1 MQVSVESTGSL
12 ARRMTVAVPADQLEQ
27 AVSSRLKR
35 LAKTARLPGFRKG
48 KIPLKVIEAKY
59 GNQAL
64 AEAAGELV
72 RSTFTEALGI
82 EGLKPA
88 GGPRIAH
95 SHLGRGE
102 TFEYIAEF
110 EVYPEINQLEISD
123 CQIYRPTVSI
133 TEADIDQ
140 TIETI
145 RKQRLS
151 WHKVDRESK
160 DGDQV
165 MIGFVGR
172 IDGGEFEGGKADNM
186 LLILGSKTFIPGF
199 EDGLSG
205 AKSGDERT
213 LDLTFPEEYGKAE
226 FAGKAVQFTV
236 NIKEVQESTLPVVD
250 ETFIKGMGVDS
261 GEQADFQAEVRSNME
276 RELGQ
281 RKQQY
286 ISQQVEAALLAANV
300 FDVPQEMLDAE
311 VARVTQAYQQG
322 SAASLGKEATK
333 FIAEQARRRVAL
345 GLIIS
350 EIVQH
355 SQIKADPAKV
365 RQRVEELARGYES
378 PTEVINWHYAEPG
391 RLDQVEAQV
400 MEATVI
406 DLLLE
411 SADMVDKPMSF
422 QELLQAPE

>member
-27 AVSSRLKR
+27 AVSSHLKH

-59 GNQAL
+59 GSHAL

-72 RSTFTEALGI
+72 RSTFTEALGQ

-88 GGPRIAH
+88 GGPRIEH
-95 SHLGRGE
+95 SNLGRGE

-110 EVYPEINQLEISD
+110 EVYPEIKQLEISS
-123 CQIYRPTVSI
+123 QRISRPTVSI

-151 WHKVDRESK
+151 WHKVDREAK

-165 MIGFVGR
+165 MIDFVGK
-172 IDGGEFEGGKADNM
+172 IDGEEFEGGKADNM
-186 LLILGSKTFIPGF
+186 LLVLGAKTFIPGF

-205 AKSGDERT
+205 AKADDERT

-226 FAGKAVQFTV
+226 LAGKAVQFSV
-236 NIKEVQESTLPVVD
+236 NVKEVQESTLPMVD
-250 ETFIKGMGVDS
+250 ETFIKAMGVDN
-261 GEQADFQAEVRSNME
+261 GELADFRAQVRSNME

-281 RKQQY
+281 RKQRY

-311 VARVTQAYQQG
+311 VARIAQAYQQG
-322 SAASLGKEATK
+322 RTASLGEEATK

-365 RQRVEELARGYES
+365 RHRVEELAQGYES
-378 PTEVINWHYAEPG
+378 PAEVTNWHYAEPG

-400 MEATVI
+400 IEVAVI

-411 SADMVDKPMSF
+411 SADVVDKPMSF